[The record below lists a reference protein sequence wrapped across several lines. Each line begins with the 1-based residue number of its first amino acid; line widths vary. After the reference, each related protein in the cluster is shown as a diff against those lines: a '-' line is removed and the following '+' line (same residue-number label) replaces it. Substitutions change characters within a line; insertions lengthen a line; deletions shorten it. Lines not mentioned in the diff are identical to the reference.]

1 MSSALR
7 DGHLTRVKHLGPKF
21 RPLRRVGFGS
31 RSWLATAQ
39 GLFAPSVSR
48 SREST
53 PAWTAQACQFD
64 L

>member
-21 RPLRRVGFGS
+21 RPPRRVGFGS

-39 GLFAPSVSR
+39 RLFAPSVSR
-48 SREST
+48 SRELT
-53 PAWTAQACQFD
+53 PAWTAQAFQLD